1 MRIDSRKKSHNGSEL
16 MFLKTVMGKG
26 KKGDRNLLLLLLVAI
41 WYNSTGEL
49 VYGSMF
55 PNVSEVTKMV
65 FSMLNIPFWLTD
77 LVLP

>member
-1 MRIDSRKKSHNGSEL
+1 MRIDALKKSHNGLCL

-26 KKGDRNLLLLLLVAI
+26 KKGDRNLLLLFLVAI
-41 WYNSTGEL
+41 CDSTGEP

>member
-1 MRIDSRKKSHNGSEL
+1 MRIDALKKSHNGLCL

-41 WYNSTGEL
+41 CDSTGEP
-49 VYGSMF
+49 VHGSMF

-65 FSMLNIPFWLTD
+65 FSMLNIPFWLID